1 MSYARSGRVLRSS
14 VALTILVSFLPLAA
28 LLFLGMEALGT
39 DWGALLTDETWRDS
53 LFTTLYVVSVSTT
66 LSLFFGT
73 WVARTVVKQ
82 KWRFTS
88 TVLKIPMFVPHI
100 AAAYL
105 FWLLFSGSNGFLG
118 IEANERDYVTVILTY
133 VWKETPFVLL
143 MMIGTY
149 EQLNPGYVET
159 AKTLQLSPYAQFKH
173 AEFPFLI
180 KPLLD
185 STWILIAFISFAY
198 EVPALLGV
206 TYPKL
211 IGVLAYERLSTGLYL
226 EATEPYAV
234 ALIWTCLVGF
244 GVFVTYVIT
253 ASIRRRIE
261 RGVRR

>member
-1 MSYARSGRVLRSS
+1 MLRSS
-14 VALTILVSFLPLAA
+14 VALTILVSLFPLTA
-28 LLFLGMEALGT
+28 LLFLGIEATGT

-53 LFTTLYVVSVSTT
+53 FVTTLYVVSVSTM
-66 LSLFFGT
+66 LSLVFGT
-73 WVARTVVKQ
+73 WLARTVVKQ
-82 KWRFTS
+82 RWRFTS
-88 TVLKIPMFVPHI
+88 TILKIPMFVPHI

-105 FWLLFSGSNGFLG
+105 FWLLFSGANGFGG

-133 VWKETPFVLL
+133 IWKEIPFVFL
-143 MMIGTY
+143 MMLGTY
-149 EQLNPGYVET
+149 EQLNRGYVET
-159 AKTLQLSPYAQFKH
+159 SKTLQLSPYAQFKH

-185 STWILIAFISFAY
+185 STWILVAFISFAY

-211 IGVLAYERLSTGLYL
+211 LGVLAYERLSTGLYL
-226 EATEPYAV
+226 EATAPYAV

-244 GVFVTYVIT
+244 GVFVSYLMT
-253 ASIRRRIE
+253 ASLRRRIE